1 MVKFLIRK
9 VVYVVLLLW
18 IVSIISF
25 WLSKQ
30 VPGDEV
36 LDYLSIDD
44 RGYNA
49 GQNPAEQRKSYQR
62 VAALRGFN
70 LPAFYFS
77 ITPSYTNDSIN
88 SILPIED
95 RRIVTSWAEEKGNGQ
110 LAFEA
115 YKKLIKGLY
124 SACTVQSD
132 LCSFYN
138 QILSIPRIH
147 ELNTYARVVRDS
159 LLSDTLI
166 LLSKKDAINEVVSI
180 SETLI
185 QASGP
190 SEIMPNIKWNGT
202 RNQYHRWMTGLLFQ
216 KPLTSL
222 VDGRNAWSKVYDAL
236 KWTLLLNGFAFIISI
251 LLGVS
256 IGIWSGKKD
265 GTYAERLINGFLF
278 ALFAVPSFWLATVF
292 IYLFSS
298 GEWLSVFPSGGL
310 GDYHNARN
318 VPEKVWILTKHLF
331 LPVMCLAL
339 GALAF
344 VSRQMKQSI
353 QHEYLQPYVSMLRA
367 QGISEKTILQKHVKR
382 NALFPLITMMGGSIP
397 ALLSGS
403 LIIEVIFSIP
413 GMGRLMYNSILARD
427 WPVVFPVLMLVAF
440 VTIVS
445 YILADIIYKWADP
458 RVKLARTS

>member
-1 MVKFLIRK
+1 MVTFLIRK
-9 VVYVVLLLW
+9 IVYVVLLLW

-36 LDYLSIDD
+36 LDYISIDD
-44 RGYNA
+44 KGYNS
-49 GQNPAEQRKSYQR
+49 GLNPAEQRKSYMR
-62 VAALRGFN
+62 VASLRGFD

-77 ITPSYTNDSIN
+77 ITPAYTNDSIN
-88 SILPIED
+88 SILPLED
-95 RRIVTSWAEEKGNGQ
+95 RMVVTSWAEEKGSGV
-110 LAFEA
+110 AYEV
-115 YKKLIKGLY
+115 YKKLIHDLN
-124 SACTVQSD
+124 SACAAQSD

-138 QILSIPRIH
+138 QILSIPRVND
-147 ELNTYARVVRDS
+147 LNTYAKVVRDS
-159 LLSDTLI
+159 LLNDTMI
-166 LLSKKDAINEVVSI
+166 LMSKKDALNEVVSI
-180 SETLI
+180 SEILI

-190 SEIMPNIKWNGT
+190 PKIMPHFKWNGS
-202 RNQYHRWMTGLLFQ
+202 RNQYHRWLTGLLYQ

-236 KWTLLLNGFAFIISI
+236 KWTLVLNGFAFIVSI
-251 LLGVS
+251 LLGVW
-256 IGIWSGKKD
+256 IGIWSGRND
-265 GTYAERLINGFLF
+265 GARTERVINVILF
-278 ALFAVPSFWLATVF
+278 ALFAIPSFWLATLF
-292 IYLFSS
+292 IYFFSS
-298 GEWLSVFPSGGL
+298 GEWFSIFPSGGL
-310 GDYHNARN
+310 GDYHHSQS
-318 VPEKVWILTKHLF
+318 VWSKVWVLSKHLF

-339 GALAF
+339 GALAY

-367 QGISEKTILQKHVKR
+367 QGISEKTILRKHVKR
-382 NALFPLITMMGGSIP
+382 NALFPLITLMGGSIP

-445 YILADIIYKWADP
+445 YILVDIIYKWADP
-458 RVKLARTS
+458 RVKLVKST

>member
-18 IVSIISF
+18 IVSVISF

-49 GQNPAEQRKSYQR
+49 GLNPAEQRKSYQR
-62 VAALRGFN
+62 VAALRGFD

-77 ITPSYTNDSIN
+77 ITPAYTNDSIN
-88 SILPIED
+88 SILPLED
-95 RRIVTSWAEEKGNGQ
+95 RRIVTSWAKTGNAESAYV
-110 LAFEA
+110 L
-115 YKKLIKGLY
+115 YKKLLHEL
-124 SACTVQSD
+124 QSSCVNKSD
-132 LCSFYN
+132 QCSFYN
-138 QILSIPRIH
+138 QLLSIPDPH
-147 ELNTYARVVRDS
+147 DLYTYAQTVNDS
-159 LLSDTLI
+159 LLKDTLI
-166 LLSKKDAINEVVSI
+166 AISQKEDLTEVVGLS
-180 SETLI
+180 SNLI
-185 QASGP
+185 THSNNTGVLP
-190 SEIMPNIKWNGT
+190 HIEWNGT
-202 RNQYHRWMTGLLFQ
+202 RNQYHRWMTGLLYQ

-236 KWTLLLNGFAFIISI
+236 KWTLVLNGFAFIISI

-256 IGIWSGKKD
+256 IGIWSGKND
-265 GTYAERLINGFLF
+265 GRYSERLINGFLF

-310 GDYHNARN
+310 GDYHNARSL
-318 VPEKVWILTKHLF
+318 PDKMWILTKHLF

-367 QGISEKTILQKHVKR
+367 QGISEKTILRKHVKR
-382 NALFPLITMMGGSIP
+382 NAMFPLITLMGGSIP

-458 RVKLARTS
+458 RVKLVRSS